1 MDNKELRRAAA
12 QEFMESLDHELT
24 ENLTSE
30 SPPQRQKQALPKQT
44 RSDRPQKQQDKSSQ
58 FTLSELEEAIEDI
71 EHYMD
76 QQHKPSS
83 EN

>member
-12 QEFMESLDHELT
+12 QEFMESLEHELT
-24 ENLTSE
+24 ENLTPE
-30 SPPQRQKQALPKQT
+30 SPPQRQKQPLPKQT
-44 RSDRPQKQQDKSSQ
+44 PKAPPNKQQEKPSQ

>member
-12 QEFMESLDHELT
+12 QQFLKSLEHELT
-24 ENLTSE
+24 ENLTPE
-30 SPPQRQKQALPKQT
+30 SPPQRQKQPLPKQT
-44 RSDRPQKQQDKSSQ
+44 PKDRRPNKQQDKSSQ

-83 EN
+83 D